1 MRVSLKREFKGSFQ
15 VYSVRRRGGV
25 GEVTAATVT
34 GVETKRE
41 LGSSTLP
48 LFGINVSRRPLGRL
62 APIDVAARDFGSSEI
77 QIAGGRMKSAAGEG
91 AMR

>member
-1 MRVSLKREFKGSFQ
+1 MEPIEWEWEREEYPRSIVKREFKVSFQ

-48 LFGINVSRRPLGRL
+48 LLGSTFQGGHL
-62 APIDVAARDFGSSEI
+62 DVWL
-77 QIAGGRMKSAAGEG
+77 Q
-91 AMR
+91 